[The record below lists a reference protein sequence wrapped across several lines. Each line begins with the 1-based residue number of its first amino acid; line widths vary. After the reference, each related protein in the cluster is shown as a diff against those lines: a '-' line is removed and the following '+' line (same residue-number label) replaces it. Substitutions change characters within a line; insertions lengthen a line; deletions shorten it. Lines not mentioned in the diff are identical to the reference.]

1 MFEIS
6 PITLISFVSTVTAY
20 YVAYFL
26 PVVMIIVTGNYVI
39 EKVKAVQKVSDNKK
53 KVNLDC
59 FSEYSNDF

>member
-26 PVVMIIVTGNYVI
+26 PVVMTIVTGNYVV
-39 EKVKAVQKVSDNKK
+39 EKIKAVQKVSDNKK
-53 KVNLDC
+53 KGVNLDC
-59 FSEYSNDF
+59 FSG